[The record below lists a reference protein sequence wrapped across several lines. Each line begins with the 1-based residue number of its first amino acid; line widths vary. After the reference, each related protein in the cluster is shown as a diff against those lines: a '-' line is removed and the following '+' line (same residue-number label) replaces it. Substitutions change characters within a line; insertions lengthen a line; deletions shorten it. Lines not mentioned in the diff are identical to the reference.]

1 MDEEISLIEIATV
14 FDPPI
19 LLNFVDEISCPRCDM
34 DVDVK
39 DLIIDEDS
47 FVICENC
54 EHKIKFKLIKI

>member
-1 MDEEISLIEIATV
+1 MDEEISLIEITTV